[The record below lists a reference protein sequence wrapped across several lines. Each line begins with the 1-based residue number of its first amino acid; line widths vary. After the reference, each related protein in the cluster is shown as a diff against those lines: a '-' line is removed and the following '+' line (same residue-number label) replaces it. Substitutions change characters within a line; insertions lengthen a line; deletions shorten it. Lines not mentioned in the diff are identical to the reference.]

1 MSTALALQG
10 YEALAS
16 VDGREERKRV
26 AMLAAV
32 CRDIDAAPRKV
43 EAMIE
48 AVKAHP
54 TQLTYGTLRNAY

>member
-32 CRDIDAAPRKV
+32 
-43 EAMIE
+43 
-48 AVKAHP
+48 
-54 TQLTYGTLRNAY
+54 